1 MNAWDGNWGELT
13 RAERCH
19 NFAHALPDHESE
31 SLRNQLKTQ
40 LGLVARR
47 EIVGTNV
54 LWLKVKDA
62 ATLESRISKGGSPE
76 GYLTSD
82 ISSAKIVIT
91 NQPIS
96 TLAAQLESLL
106 QIPTVDQTGLNE
118 NFDINLTWNRDDPRH
133 DSLKNA
139 LLDQLG
145 LELVPTNKPLGM
157 LVVEKSK

>member
-1 MNAWDGNWGELT
+1 MLT
-13 RAERCH
+13 
-19 NFAHALPDHESE
+19 LPDHESE
-31 SLRNQLKTQ
+31 SLRNKLKTQ

-47 EIVGTNV
+47 EIVETNV

-62 ATLESRISKGGSPE
+62 AMLESRISKGGSPV
-76 GYLTSD
+76 GYMTSD

-106 QIPTVDQTGLNE
+106 QIPTVDQTGLIE
-118 NFDINLTWNRDDPRH
+118 NFDINLKWNRIDPQH

-145 LELVPTNKPLGM
+145 LKFVPGREPIEM
-157 LVVEKSK
+157 LVVERAKN